1 MIFQHFNLLNS
12 KTVFNNVAMPLILQG
27 TSKEKIKAKVDELLK
42 FVGLEDKGSNIL
54 MNYLEDKNKEW
65 LLQEHS

>member
-27 TSKEKIKAKVDELLK
+27 KNKNDIKDKVNELLE
-42 FVGLEDKGSNIL
+42 FVGFRR
-54 MNYLEDKNKEW
+54 
-65 LLQEHS
+65 QR